1 LSTGADPLGAQAGR
15 RPGWSA
21 FRAALAEAGFRPS
34 KTLGQNFLVDP
45 NAARSIALDAGLA
58 AGARVLEVGAGCG
71 FLTLHLAELGLEV
84 LAVEI
89 DARLFAVAR
98 RLLAGHG
105 NVRWLHL
112 DALAGKHALAPELLR
127 ALPEAGA
134 WHVVANLPYSI
145 SGPLLVL
152 LARLPNPPQT
162 LTVLVQEELAR
173 RVAAGPGQAEWG
185 ALGARLRLGYRAV
198 LGRAV
203 GAQLFWPRPRVS
215 SRVLHLEGVPAQG
228 GATPDPAEFDPLVEL
243 LFQQRRKQVLPLLA
257 PALGGRPAAT
267 ELLGRLGLDPTA
279 RPEDLPLE
287 GLCALAGSDAWR
299 ARVRKDPLEA

>member
-1 LSTGADPLGAQAGR
+1 MSTGPDPLGALGGR

-21 FRAALAEAGFRPS
+21 FRAALTEAGFRPT

-58 AGARVLEVGAGCG
+58 TGARVLEIGAGCG

-84 LAVEI
+84 LAVEV
-89 DARLFAVAR
+89 DARLVAIAR

-112 DALAGKHALAPELLR
+112 DALAGKHALAPDLVR
-127 ALPEAGA
+127 ALPADGA

-162 LTVLVQEELAR
+162 FTVLVQEELAR
-173 RVAAGPGQAEWG
+173 RVGAEPGQAEWG
-185 ALGARLRLGYRAV
+185 ALGARLRLGYRAE

-203 GAQLFWPRPRVS
+203 GAQLFWPRPRVA
-215 SRVLHLEGVPAQG
+215 SRVLRLER
-228 GATPDPAEFDPLVEL
+228 DPAAGSAPEPADFDPLVEL

-257 PALGGRPAAT
+257 GALGGRPAAA
-267 ELLGRLGLDPTA
+267 ELLTRLGLDPTA
-279 RPEDLPLE
+279 RAEDLTLG
-287 GLCALAGSDAWR
+287 GLCALARSEAWR
-299 ARVRKDPLEA
+299 GRARQTPLEA

>member
-1 LSTGADPLGAQAGR
+1 MSAATDPLGAQDGR
-15 RPGWSA
+15 RPGWSV
-21 FRAALAEAGFRPS
+21 FRAALAEAGFRPT

-58 AGARVLEVGAGCG
+58 AGARVLEIGAGCG

-98 RLLAGHG
+98 RLLAAHER
-105 NVRWLHL
+105 VRWLHL
-112 DALAGKHALAPELLR
+112 DALAGKHDLDPELCR
-127 ALPEAGA
+127 SLPPSGE

-152 LARLPNPPQT
+152 LARLPNPPRT

-173 RVAAGPGQAEWG
+173 RVASEPGQAEWG
-185 ALGARLRLGYRAV
+185 ALGARLRLGYRAA
-198 LGRAV
+198 LGRPV
-203 GAQLFWPRPRVS
+203 GAQLFWPRPRVA
-215 SRVLHLEGVPAQG
+215 SRVLRLERVPASE
-228 GATPDPAEFDPLVEL
+228 AVPDAADLDPLVEH

-257 PALGGRPAAT
+257 RALGGRAAAA
-267 ELLGRLGLDPTA
+267 ELLARLGLDPTA
-279 RPEDLPLE
+279 RPEDLPLA
-287 GLCALAGSDAWR
+287 GLWALARSEAWR
-299 ARVRKDPLEA
+299 GRPRKDPLEA